1 MRFGVLL
8 IALLALL
15 WSSGAFRGWYNLEY
29 KRGRGPRSVGEWVAF
44 LLGWLAIIAGI
55 LFLLGKALG

>member
-15 WSSGAFRGWYNLEY
+15 WFIGAFRGWYNLEY
-29 KRGRGPRSVGEWVAF
+29 KRGGAARSAGERLAF
-44 LLGWLAIIAGI
+44 LLGWMAIIVAI
-55 LFLLGKALG
+55 LFLFIRAFG

>member
-15 WSSGAFRGWYNLEY
+15 WFRGAFRGWYHLEY
-29 KRGRGPRSVGEWVAF
+29 KRGHGPRSGGEWVAF

-55 LFLLGKALG
+55 LFLLSRALG